1 VSQSLS
7 ERYPD
12 LDNILGSFFPGD
24 DSLDAEV
31 DEMVTTLEDRHL
43 DMFADQVGEI
53 LAMDLPDDEIDAF
66 VFNSVNWDL
75 GGGRHTLAELARM
88 VAEARGATS

>member
-1 VSQSLS
+1 MSQSLS

-24 DSLDAEV
+24 DSLDSEV
-31 DEMVTTLEDRHL
+31 DEMVTTLEARHL
-43 DMFADQVGEI
+43 DLFATQVDEI
-53 LAMDLPDDEIDAF
+53 LAMDLSDDELEAF
-66 VFNSVNWDL
+66 VSRNVNWDL